1 MTSDEMITQLQAEVK
16 GLTSSLA
23 ATDYTNAITAAERD
37 TGWDL
42 PQTADLKITWLLS
55 RAKRH
60 LFAFLMTE
68 SAAKFKFEDI
78 NLQQRFEHYRLM
90 IQDMDK
96 EFKEAQ
102 EEYAFEFAG
111 VSAYQIAG
119 TKIDSGFSY
128 EAQTGRETTY
138 DKNNAVII
146 TPNENS

>member
-1 MTSDEMITQLQAEVK
+1 MTSDEMIVQLQAEVK

-23 ATDYTNAITAAERD
+23 TADYTNAITAAERD
-37 TGWDL
+37 TGWEL

-60 LFAFLMTE
+60 LFSYLMAE

-78 NLQQRFEHYRLM
+78 NLQQRFDHYRLL
-90 IQDMDK
+90 IKDMDK
-96 EFKEAQ
+96 DFKEAQ

-119 TKIDSGFSY
+119 TKIEAGFQY
-128 EAQTGRETTY
+128 EPQTGRETTF
-138 DKNNAVII
+138 DTTNTVMI